1 MVRNSLLLMI
11 CFSILYCS
19 PQKKEWQFGSLEK
32 YQSQLKSLRSEFR
45 TIDQPNV
52 KFFLFG
58 MGNRLKMIY
67 QKGRLYSAFD
77 SSVSRSWKVEKEII
91 VPNEYLVQLQLKNGD
106 FVEIRENE
114 KGVFIIQNGEN
125 SILPGTDSP
134 IHLPEFEEMKYSE
147 ILKELNHEILINIVD
162 SKPLPNFFVYKKPW
176 RRDGAMMAMCLEK
189 TGNLDLIRKWVI
201 SLKEPYDF
209 NNAGEAEADNLGQTL
224 YLLSLFADKSHPLVK
239 QILQEV
245 KKYEVTAPE
254 GVYIRGRSDFHEAP
268 VYQTKWLKF
277 GLAKLRQPDPYK
289 IPDIQDNYSS
299 LFWWD
304 YKESYRKG
312 TLDAYDEWKDDKY
325 PYIGWAADHFH
336 GLKRSPLSN
345 RDYPLTWEIG
355 ASQANY
361 TGMKMI
367 NEIYVR
373 EKCSA
378 PHTWHASEMFLVLSE
393 INNTR

>member
-11 CFSILYCS
+11 CFSIFYCS
-19 PQKKEWQFGSLEK
+19 PQKKEWQFGSLKK

-77 SSVSRSWKVEKEII
+77 SSVIRSWKVEKEII

-189 TGNLDLIRKWVI
+189 TGNLDLIREWVI